1 MRNSRWPAQAGN
13 CVVTNCAR
21 SVIRLNA
28 SALSDSS
35 SLTLSVSSPSLP
47 VPSKT
52 FRALVDSGST
62 HCFVDAAFA
71 RANKLVLSS
80 IPPVQL
86 RLFDGV
92 TTKYITQSV
101 LLPVVFSTGECI
113 DISCYVT
120 PLDSASSLVL
130 GFDWLT
136 RYNPLVD
143 WVLGSVTFRT
153 VVLEDP
159 TPLPTSSGPQVP
171 PADALVSDPLPGIGP
186 STSISFV
193 SADAFA

>member
-13 CVVTNCAR
+13 CVVTNCAP

-130 GFDWLT
+130 GFDWCHAPQPFPPS
-136 RYNPLVD
+136 RDPFPFQMPHDRPFPYV
-143 WVLGSVTFRT
+143 
-153 VVLEDP
+153 P
-159 TPLPTSSGPQVP
+159 TPTEASLALGVP
-171 PADALVSDPLPGIGP
+171 SLAR
-186 STSISFV
+186 
-193 SADAFA
+193 